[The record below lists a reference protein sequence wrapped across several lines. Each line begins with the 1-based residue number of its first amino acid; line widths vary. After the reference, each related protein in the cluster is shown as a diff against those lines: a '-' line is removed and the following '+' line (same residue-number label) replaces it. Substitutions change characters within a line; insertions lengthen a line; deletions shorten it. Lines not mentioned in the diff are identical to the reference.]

1 MTSKSVLRIV
11 VPAPIKLAFLKVFST
26 CAFACLI
33 AGSLQA
39 ASLTIYTNDFES
51 YTAVAT
57 NLTDE
62 VDADPTGSEWN
73 IVDDTA
79 LSPVTVGAGVQVID
93 WLANSGSKSLLLRS
107 GTEAQISLP
116 NTKSGTNYVLD
127 FWVQAVRGAGDRN
140 WYIILRGMGADSNG
154 DDYLAYRTDRAATSN
169 IFYFDGIGPGAAAF
183 VDTTADH
190 VDNQWQHHRLVV
202 DTRSQKCDIYV
213 DDMVTPKVVG
223 GDLARPDS
231 SVPSLIIL
239 RHEGNSADDG
249 YCAIDDISFSVEGQL
264 VDLNTTF
271 TEGFESYPARVV
283 ADTDDADPLG
293 PWITVEVDGTGSGK
307 TLAPTKVQVV
317 DASVVPPHSGTKSLK
332 LEAGQRAG
340 SSIAWGQTPQ
350 TDVQITWWARVPESV
365 DGTVANYLRMSL
377 YGVEGTSAYAGDCAL
392 LGYGSRDGTIG
403 DNTSLTYFTTAW
415 VDTAIDYTPNTWE
428 EYQMTTHNS
437 QGRYTII
444 KNPSGAN
451 PEIVVDRGA
460 FVGGAPSWGPTF
472 MAAWSSSNGTNHPP
486 VYIDDITI
494 KSLVSNPNPL
504 PTPYSVS
511 NHTTRFTNVTTVRVA
526 GSVGKAVV
534 DPRDNST
541 IIFALDGAPGGI
553 YRATKVAS
561 GNWAVDPTP
570 IVSGLDRPSGLA
582 VDGAGTIWWTHDF
595 TMSLRRLKSPWA
607 SSTVEEIV
615 SDFGDTN
622 APTVDDDPIDVT
634 VATLGGSNVVVVA
647 DRGTDGDANNS
658 IQLVDPATTT
668 LGQTGYQNYLVLPT
682 ASGLGGENLNAIA
695 TLPQS
700 SEVVTLSTDGFI
712 GVTDVTGATRQ
723 IIPANLW
730 QDIFTGGPAPSAQA
744 VAVDPITGFLWIADD
759 VRDQVWSVDPAVGTQ
774 SAAPDQLQASFPLTN
789 PNRPDLQIDVHDP
802 GMSFATNGAFMVLS
816 DTSTANGGGR
826 LLIFHNE
833 TIALP
838 TFAVTAER
846 SGTNFV
852 LNWQSAGSA
861 SYDVLRGTDLGNV
874 AGFQAIATNLSTTVY
889 TDTNAPAGAA
899 YYRVLAKPN

>member
-1 MTSKSVLRIV
+1 MKTSNHPVASTLRLLAIAKV
-11 VPAPIKLAFLKVFST
+11 VCLTALVCLMAGALRAAP
-26 CAFACLI
+26 
-33 AGSLQA
+33 
-39 ASLTIYTNDFES
+39 LTIYTNDFEAYS
-51 YTAVAT
+51 TVAT
-57 NLTDE
+57 NWADAT
-62 VDADPTGSEWN
+62 DADPTGTEWN
-73 IVDDTA
+73 VLDDTA
-79 LSPVTVGAGVQVID
+79 LDPTTVGAGVQVID
-93 WLANSGSKSLLLRS
+93 WLAHSGSKSLLLRS
-107 GTEAQISLP
+107 ATEAQINLP
-116 NTKSGTNYVLD
+116 NAKSGANYVLD
-127 FWVQAVRGAGDRN
+127 FWVYAARGAGDRN
-140 WYIILRGMGADSNG
+140 WYVILRGMGADSNG

-169 IFYFDGIGPGAAAF
+169 IFYYDGIGPSTAAF
-183 VDTTADH
+183 IDTTADH
-190 VDNQWQHHRLVV
+190 IDNQWQHHRLVF

-213 DDMVTPKVVG
+213 DDMVTPVVTG

-239 RHEGNSADDG
+239 RHEGNSIDDG
-249 YCAIDDISFSVEGQL
+249 YCAIDDISFATDGQL
-264 VDLNTTF
+264 IDLSTTF
-271 TEGFESYPARVV
+271 TEGFEGYPARVA
-283 ADTDDADPLG
+283 ADDDADPLG

-307 TLAPTKVQVV
+307 LLAPGKVQVV
-317 DASVVPPHSGTKSLK
+317 DASVVAPRSGTKSLK
-332 LEAGQRAG
+332 IEAGQRAG

-350 TDVQITWWARVPESV
+350 SDVQVTWWARVPESV

-415 VDTAIDYTPNTWE
+415 VDTTVDYTPDTWE
-428 EYQMTTHNS
+428 EYQLTTHNS
-437 QGRYTII
+437 QGRYTIL
-444 KNPSGAN
+444 KNPSSAN
-451 PEIVVDRGA
+451 PQIIVDRAA
-460 FVGGAPSWGPTF
+460 FVGGAANWGPTF

-486 VYIDDITI
+486 VYIDDITVR
-494 KSLVSNPNPL
+494 SLVSNPTPL
-504 PTPYSVS
+504 PTPYTVT
-511 NHTTRFTNVTTVRVA
+511 NHTTRFTNVTMVRVA

-534 DPRDNST
+534 DPRDNTT

-582 VDGAGTIWWTHDF
+582 VDGNGTIWWTHDY
-595 TMSLRRLKSPWA
+595 TMSLRRLKEPWA
-607 SSTVEEIV
+607 SSPIEEII

-634 VATLGGSNVVVVA
+634 IATLGGSNVVVVA

-658 IQLVDPATTT
+658 IHLIDPATT
-668 LGQTGYQNYLVLPT
+668 LSGQTGYQNYLVMPT
-682 ASGLGGENLNAIA
+682 ASGLGGENLNAVA
-695 TLPQS
+695 ALPQS
-700 SEVVTLSTDGFI
+700 GEVVTLSTDGFI
-712 GVTDVTGATRQ
+712 GVTDASGATRQ
-723 IIPANLW
+723 IIPATLW

-744 VAVDPITGFLWIADD
+744 VAVDPTTGFLWIADD

-774 SAAPDQLQASFPLTN
+774 GAAPDQLQASFPLAD

-802 GMSFATNGAFMVLS
+802 GMSFATNGAFMILS

-833 TIALP
+833 AIALP
-838 TFAVTAER
+838 SFALSAER

-861 SYDVLRGTDLGNV
+861 AYDVLRGTDLGNI
-874 AGFQAIATNLSTTVY
+874 AGFQVLATNLNTTTY